1 MTEPEGNMSIKYA
14 VVSGVVFG
22 VIAAAQAVRAV
33 RQLPVQVGEFEIP
46 VWLSW
51 FAAAIAGSLC
61 VWAFRTRS

>member
-1 MTEPEGNMSIKYA
+1 MTYPEGNMSIKYA
-14 VVSGVVFG
+14 VVSGAVFG

-51 FAAAIAGSLC
+51 LAMAIAGSLC